1 VPPEET
7 VRGLL
12 VLRGLSRRLAADA
25 AAMRAAAGTA
35 REQAAA
41 DAAEARELARAEA
54 AARTAAT
61 ALDAELR
68 EARRRRAAA
77 RDAETDAAQRAAEAA
92 ARATDLEGALARLER
107 EAREQER
114 RDAQRAATAA
124 AAAARD
130 RPVTELRDAPRPSPE
145 PGRPGRG
152 SRVLPVAGQVLR
164 DFGTAGE
171 GGPARGITLQAA
183 PGARVVSPCT
193 GRIAFAAP
201 FRSFGR
207 LLIVDCGE
215 GYHFVLGGLERL
227 DVSPGH
233 KVLAG
238 EPVGLLGGASSTA
251 AVAAGSVDG
260 HGRVTL
266 YLELRRRG
274 DPVDPR
280 PWFAARS

>member
-1 VPPEET
+1 M
-7 VRGLL
+7 RGLL
-12 VLRGLSRRLAADA
+12 VLQGLSRRLAADA

-41 DAAEARELARAEA
+41 AAAEARELARAEA
-54 AARTAAT
+54 AARAAAT

-124 AAAARD
+124 ARD
-130 RPVTELRDAPRPSPE
+130 RPAPEPREAAGSSPE
-145 PGRPGRG
+145 PVRTGRG
-152 SRVLPVAGQVLR
+152 SRVLPVAGQVAR
-164 DFGTAGE
+164 EFGAAGE
-171 GGPARGITLQAA
+171 GGPARGITFQAA

-215 GYHFVLGGLERL
+215 GYHFVLGGLDRL

-238 EPVGLLGGASSTA
+238 EPVGLLGGASA
-251 AVAAGSVDG
+251 AAAAGSVDG